1 MKIVSEAFLLKISKS
16 GRISKWRVAKGGKSR
31 TQTRENR
38 PHPNSGVQQTGI
50 VPLNSDGA
58 NSPNHQTRRSI

>member
-31 TQTRENR
+31 TQYRWE
-38 PHPNSGVQQTGI
+38 
-50 VPLNSDGA
+50 
-58 NSPNHQTRRSI
+58 RRGK